1 MSAATLIA
9 GLVIVIGLIGIVVPV
24 LPGLALVWAA
34 VLGWALSRHDTGAWL
49 ALAVVTA
56 LFVGGAI
63 LKYLLPG
70 RRLAAAGVPG
80 RTLAA
85 GAAVALIGLFVIP
98 LVGLPVGFVAGVFLA
113 ERWRLDSA
121 EAARDSTVLA
131 LKAAGW
137 SLLIEFATGLLMALT
152 WLVMVI
158 SGA

>member
-1 MSAATLIA
+1 
-9 GLVIVIGLIGIVVPV
+9 V
-24 LPGLALVWAA
+24 A
-34 VLGWALSRHDTGAWL
+34 V
-49 ALAVVTA
+49 
-56 LFVGGAI
+56 
-63 LKYLLPG
+63 
-70 RRLAAAGVPG
+70 
-80 RTLAA
+80 
-85 GAAVALIGLFVIP
+85 IGLFVIP